1 MLKKVLALL
10 VRAYSQTTM
19 QMQRHASSF
28 LSLLLFF
35 GQQVLT
41 NQSLL
46 DGNVEPSHVFLRTM
60 QSTSCLLILT
70 SQSDAATKTVTQVN
84 VTATLASR
92 STGVR
97 QFQVFSIIVKVDGS
111 PHKTED
117 SDSGNRRLKTLYV
130 VLIAIAV
137 FILLITLISAL
148 VYCQKRGSLRPK
160 SAKVDMFWESSG
172 SQLQLQ
178 NKSEDVTVEDLEDLS

>member
-1 MLKKVLALL
+1 
-10 VRAYSQTTM
+10 M
-19 QMQRHASSF
+19 QMSRHALRF
-28 LSLLLFF
+28 LSLLFFFF

-41 NQSLL
+41 NQSSLN
-46 DGNVEPSHVFLRTM
+46 GNVEPSHVFVRTM

-84 VTATLASR
+84 VTATPASR
-92 STGVR
+92 STGVK

-111 PHKTED
+111 PLTETAD
-117 SDSGNRRLKTLYV
+117 LDSGKRRLKTLYV

-137 FILLITLISAL
+137 FILLITLISAV

-160 SAKVDMFWESSG
+160 SRPQVGTLWEPSS
-172 SQLQLQ
+172 SQLQLHS
-178 NKSEDVTVEDLEDLS
+178 KSEEVIVEDLDLS

>member
-1 MLKKVLALL
+1 M
-10 VRAYSQTTM
+10 
-19 QMQRHASSF
+19 
-28 LSLLLFF
+28 
-35 GQQVLT
+35 LT
-41 NQSLL
+41 NQSSL
-46 DGNVEPSHVFLRTM
+46 DGNVEPSHVFLKTM
-60 QSTSCLLILT
+60 QATSCLLILT

-130 VLIAIAV
+130 VLIATAV
-137 FILLITLISAL
+137 FILLITLVSAL
-148 VYCQKRGSLRPK
+148 VYCQKRGSLRRK
-160 SAKVDMFWESSG
+160 SSAKVNMFCESSG
-172 SQLQLQ
+172 SQLQLH
-178 NKSEDVTVEDLEDLS
+178 NKSEDVTVEDLDDPVSDDSKFWCEAFKVSTKGETVLHGFHCPGDIL

>member
-1 MLKKVLALL
+1 MTSLCPPCKCHVTRYAF
-10 VRAYSQTTM
+10 
-19 QMQRHASSF
+19 F
-28 LSLLLFF
+28 LYCFFF

-46 DGNVEPSHVFLRTM
+46 NGNVEPSHVFLRTM
-60 QSTSCLLILT
+60 QATSCLLILT

-84 VTATLASR
+84 VTATPASR
-92 STGVR
+92 STGVK

-111 PHKTED
+111 PHTETED
-117 SDSGNRRLKTLYV
+117 LDSGKRRLKTLYV

-137 FILLITLISAL
+137 FILLIALISAV

-160 SAKVDMFWESSG
+160 SRPQVGTLWESSS
-172 SQLQLQ
+172 SQLQLHS
-178 NKSEDVTVEDLEDLS
+178 KSEEVTVEDLEDS

>member
-1 MLKKVLALL
+1 MTSLCPPCKCHVTRYAF
-10 VRAYSQTTM
+10 
-19 QMQRHASSF
+19 F
-28 LSLLLFF
+28 LYCFFF

-41 NQSLL
+41 NQSSLN
-46 DGNVEPSHVFLRTM
+46 GNVEPSHVFVRTM

-84 VTATLASR
+84 VTATPASR
-92 STGVR
+92 STGVK

-111 PHKTED
+111 PLTETADLD
-117 SDSGNRRLKTLYV
+117 SRKRRLKTLYV

-137 FILLITLISAL
+137 FILLITLISAV

-160 SAKVDMFWESSG
+160 SRPQVGTLWEPSS
-172 SQLQLQ
+172 SQLQLHS
-178 NKSEDVTVEDLEDLS
+178 KSEEVIVEDLDLS

>member
-1 MLKKVLALL
+1 
-10 VRAYSQTTM
+10 M
-19 QMQRHASSF
+19 QMPRHASRVPF
-28 LSLLLFF
+28 LLLFF

-46 DGNVEPSHVFLRTM
+46 DGNVEPSHVFLKTM

-70 SQSDAATKTVTQVN
+70 SQSHAATKTVTQVN

-130 VLIAIAV
+130 VLIATAV
-137 FILLITLISAL
+137 FILLITLVSAL

-160 SAKVDMFWESSG
+160 SSAKVNMFWESSG
-172 SQLQLQ
+172 SQLQLH
-178 NKSEDVTVEDLEDLS
+178 NKSEDVTVEDLEDPS

>member
-1 MLKKVLALL
+1 M
-10 VRAYSQTTM
+10 QTP
-19 QMQRHASSF
+19 RHVSRF

-41 NQSLL
+41 NQSSLN
-46 DGNVEPSHVFLRTM
+46 GNVEPSHIFLRTM
-60 QSTSCLLILT
+60 QSTSCLLILE

-84 VTATLASR
+84 VTATPASR
-92 STGVR
+92 STGLK

-111 PHKTED
+111 PHKTKD
-117 SDSGNRRLKTLYV
+117 LDSGNGRLKTLYV

-137 FILLITLISAL
+137 SILLITLISAL

-160 SAKVDMFWESSG
+160 SSPKVDMFWESSG
-172 SQLQLQ
+172 SQLQLH
-178 NKSEDVTVEDLEDLS
+178 NKSEDVTVEDLEDPS

>member
-1 MLKKVLALL
+1 
-10 VRAYSQTTM
+10 M
-19 QMQRHASSF
+19 QMSRHALRF
-28 LSLLLFF
+28 LSLLFFF

-41 NQSLL
+41 NQSSLN
-46 DGNVEPSHVFLRTM
+46 GNVEPSHVFVRTM

-84 VTATLASR
+84 VTATPASR
-92 STGVR
+92 STGVK

-111 PHKTED
+111 PLTETAD
-117 SDSGNRRLKTLYV
+117 LDSGKRRLKTLYV

-137 FILLITLISAL
+137 FILLITLISAV

-160 SAKVDMFWESSG
+160 SRPQVGTLWEPSS
-172 SQLQLQ
+172 SQLQLHS
-178 NKSEDVTVEDLEDLS
+178 KSEEVIVEDLDLS